1 VFSLVICISSFPEN
15 LIWYLSRM
23 LSLNLPPAK
32 LYSPHPKPLT
42 MEVLMTRAQI
52 HDAYASRY
60 PEVRS
65 RLRKAFGSSPELGE
79 DRVQE
84 ALCMTY
90 ENFKSKAKR
99 TGTFLSAVQMAVPAI
114 LNISSDRK
122 FVSDGTHR
130 NHDVFSM
137 AAYQKGEVEH
147 FSLDGIFEGL
157 LPLAYSPAKMAR
169 HLADALSVRSAEE
182 VEFRLDMQKFI
193 RRLTAEEAELLRL
206 GAEGYSVREISDA
219 RGENYFGVYKRF
231 RRMGEKLLEFFGIAG
246 VEEAG

>member
-1 VFSLVICISSFPEN
+1 
-15 LIWYLSRM
+15 
-23 LSLNLPPAK
+23 
-32 LYSPHPKPLT
+32 
-42 MEVLMTRAQI
+42 MEVLMTQAQI

-65 RLRKAFGSSPELGE
+65 RIRKAFGSSPELGE

-114 LNISSDRK
+114 LNTSADRR

-137 AAYQKGEVEH
+137 AAYQKGDVEH
-147 FSLDGIFEGL
+147 FSLDEIFNGI
-157 LPLAYSPAKMAR
+157 LPLIYSPEKMAR
-169 HLADALSVRSAEE
+169 HLSEALCVRSAEE
-182 VEFRLDMQKFI
+182 VEFRLDMQKFL
-193 RRLTAEEAELLRL
+193 RTLTAKEAELLRYA
-206 GAEGYSVREISDA
+206 AEGYTVKEISELIG
-219 RGENYFGVYKRF
+219 RKYNGTYKRF
-231 RRMGEKLLEFFGIAG
+231 RMMGQKIHKFFGIAG
-246 VEEAG
+246 VEEED